1 MALRKNVI
9 LRSLHSGR
17 LEGRTMAPQS
27 GIVARLVPS
36 FRPQDPVL
44 PVLFAVGVVAVL
56 SGGFVSVAPNR
67 LLSGRPLG
75 LFTAADIRLSTA
87 IVVVAALLLA
97 TSVTPVNRAP
107 PGRVLH
113 WAAVGLAGALF
124 LLVLGAAGNAAAALA
139 AGAPALARISL
150 GAAFWIML
158 GSIALALVDALQR
171 IGAGPGGRLAVIG
184 AIAGALALMTYA
196 GVFDALSLAR
206 EYQTRHDLFAA
217 ALVRHIVLVAAA
229 VGPAVLIGVP
239 LGIAAAR
246 RPRVQGPLFAC
257 LNLLQTIP
265 SIALFGLLLVPLS
278 ALAAALP
285 ALAALGIGGIG
296 PAPAV
301 IALILYGLL
310 PIVRN
315 TLAGI
320 TGVDPA
326 VIDAGAGMGM
336 TGRQLFWRV
345 ELPLALPLLVAGL
358 RIVTVQ
364 AVGLAVIAALIG
376 AGGLGSFVFEGLGQY
391 AADLVLLGALPAI
404 MLALAADF
412 LLQMLSTL
420 ASRK

>member
-1 MALRKNVI
+1 LLRRFASHNDV
-9 LRSLHSGR
+9 
-17 LEGRTMAPQS
+17 
-27 GIVARLVPS
+27 V
-36 FRPQDPVL
+36 
-44 PVLFAVGVVAVL
+44 PVLFGVGAL
-56 SGGFVSVAPNR
+56 AALTGGFVSVAPNR
-67 LLSGRPLG
+67 LLSGRPVG
-75 LFTAADIRLSTA
+75 LFAAADMRLSTA
-87 IVVVAALLLA
+87 IAAGAAILVA
-97 TSVTPVNRAP
+97 TSVTPAP
-107 PGRVLH
+107 PGRVLR
-113 WAAVGLAGALF
+113 WAAAGLAGTLF
-124 LLVLGAAGNAAAALA
+124 LLVLAAAGNAAASLA
-139 AGAPALARISL
+139 AGAPPLARISL

-158 GSIALALVDALQR
+158 AASALALVDALQR
-171 IGAGPGGRLAVIG
+171 IGAGAGGRLAVIG
-184 AIAGALALMTYA
+184 GIAGAFALMAHA
-196 GVFDALSLAR
+196 GEFDALSLAR
-206 EYQTRHDLFAA
+206 EYRTRHDLFAA

-229 VGPAVLIGVP
+229 VGPAVLIGFP

-320 TGVDPA
+320 AGVDPA
-326 VIDAGAGMGM
+326 VIDAARGMGM

-420 ASRK
+420 ASRNGT